1 MSGLNAYRDEK
12 IDSQE
17 GNSWSPWQNQK
28 AATSYKSEKDSLTN
42 WAYKSQDGLEIANA
56 VMREAQAVLHARFGG
71 VGTE

>member
-17 GNSWSPWQNQK
+17 GNSWSPWQNEK

-42 WAYKSQDGLEIANA
+42 WAYKSQNGLEID
-56 VMREAQAVLHARFGG
+56 
-71 VGTE
+71 